1 MPPCI
6 PTQECH
12 VGRSCNAPTLRA
24 ELSREPHKVKY
35 WFQNRRTQM
44 KTKQERQDNDF
55 LRTENDEILCENIAL
70 RHALQNAVCPS
81 CEPTRHRGLLRRAEA
96 PHEERSASPI
106 SPSAARSVSPL
117 NLFMG
122 AVQLGGHHQP
132 FGGASLSLDLD
143 LSRAGMSE
151 GCGQEDWGAHFSTY
165 RQ

>member
-1 MPPCI
+1 M
-6 PTQECH
+6 TWQ
-12 VGRSCNAPTLRA
+12 
-24 ELSREPHKVKY
+24 
-35 WFQNRRTQM
+35 
-44 KTKQERQDNDF
+44 TKQERQDNDF

-106 SPSAARSVSPL
+106 SPLQPVHAGAAGHAADVRLPL

-132 FGGASLSLDLD
+132 LGGAGLSLDLD